1 MASVTEFDYLVV
13 GAGSAGCV
21 VAARLS
27 EDSDARVLLLEAGGS
42 QPLEAMAIP
51 LAWPT
56 LQGSSADWADETV
69 PQTTTGLRVSWPR
82 GRGLGGSSSINAMNF
97 LRGHHT
103 SYDSWNEAGV
113 EGWGYDDLLPYFQ
126 RSEDLTGVA
135 GRDSTVRGLDGPLRV
150 GPAVERHPVAQAFL
164 AATLEAGYTEAEDLS
179 SGLQEGFG
187 WTDLSI
193 ADGTRQDG
201 VTAYLRPAMDRPNL
215 HVVTD
220 ALVHRVMLDGNR
232 CTGVEYSTKSD
243 SVTARCSG
251 EVVLC
256 AGAVGSPQLLM
267 LSGIGPQDHLSQV
280 GVSTSVHLPGVG
292 TNLQDHPISGI
303 VYQSARPVP
312 TTLNNHAE
320 MQGLIRSSSRAPGPD
335 LQFTL
340 VDLPLREDSLPG
352 PDIGRGYTIMVALM
366 TPFSRG
372 TIRLASPTPG
382 ASPIIDPRYYSD
394 DRDIDR
400 MVRGLRVAREI
411 GSAPAL
417 GHWREREA
425 LPGPDL
431 HDEDGLRAYL
441 FTNLRSYSHYVGTCR
456 IGVDGTAVV
465 DPDLRVHGVSGL
477 RVADASVM
485 PSVISANTNATVY
498 AIAERAAELVRTQR
512 SGTRSSP

>member
-1 MASVTEFDYLVV
+1 MASISEFDYLVV

-21 VAARLS
+21 IAARLS
-27 EDSDARVLLLEAGGS
+27 EDSDARVLLLEAGES

-51 LAWPT
+51 PAWPT
-56 LQGSSADWADETV
+56 LLGSSADWADETV
-69 PQTTTGLRVSWPR
+69 PQTTTGVRVPWPR

-113 EGWGYDDLLPYFQ
+113 EGWGYDDLLPYFK

-135 GRDSTVRGLDGPLRV
+135 DRNATVRGLDGPLRV
-150 GPAVERHPVAQAFL
+150 GPAVERHPVTRAFL

-201 VTAYLRPAMDRPNL
+201 ATAYLRPAIDRPNL

-220 ALVHRVMLDGNR
+220 ALVHRVALDGDR
-232 CTGVEYSTKSD
+232 CTGVEYSTEGD
-243 SVTARCSG
+243 SVTVRCSG

-280 GVSTSVHLPGVG
+280 GITTAVHLPGVG
-292 TNLQDHPISGI
+292 ANLQDHAISGI

-312 TTLNNHAE
+312 ATVNNGE
-320 MQGLIRSSSRAPGPD
+320 MQGLIRSSTHTTGPD
-335 LQFTL
+335 LQLTI
-340 VDLPLREDSLPG
+340 VDVPLREDSLPG

-366 TPFSRG
+366 TPFSHG
-372 TIRLASPTPG
+372 TIRLAGPTPG
-382 ASPIIDPRYYSD
+382 PSPIINPRYYSD

-400 MVRGLRVAREI
+400 MVHGLRVAREI
-411 GSAPAL
+411 GSALAL
-417 GHWREREA
+417 AHWREKEA
-425 LPGPDL
+425 LPGPDV
-431 HDEDGLRAYL
+431 HDDKGLRAYL
-441 FTNLRSYSHYVGTCR
+441 FRNLRSYSHYAGTCR
-456 IGVDGTAVV
+456 VGVDEAAVV
-465 DPDLRVHGVSGL
+465 DAALRVRGVSGL

-498 AIAERAAELVRTQR
+498 AIAERAAELMRTTHR
-512 SGTRSSP
+512 SGTRGSP